1 MQDLEAKN
9 TELHTGIYIPEMT
22 PEDLTEAINQ
32 AKANGA
38 KGVSFFDGGAF
49 TKEKLEAV
57 KAASEE

>member
-1 MQDLEAKN
+1 
-9 TELHTGIYIPEMT
+9 MT